1 MQISS
6 PAPMQRRWI
15 YLLAVVAGGLAP
27 LIYAP
32 FGWSLLA
39 LVIPGVLFSL
49 VLRLPR
55 RLAFEAAYLH
65 GVAYYAAGGHWIW
78 YSVGEFGGGPLVATV
93 FCVLLA
99 LGFGLLTL
107 AVVVLAWALKPR
119 QRLLMLLLTLP
130 AAWVLLEWV
139 QSWLFTGTTWLQ
151 LGYSQTDGWLGAY
164 APLIGPLGISLLLA
178 ILAGGLVAAVLARR
192 LSAVCLAVTAV
203 LASWLGGAVLDRDW
217 TEPAGEPLQV
227 ALLQGNVAQDE
238 KWEPDNRV
246 RTLELYRRLNERH
259 LGVDLIVWPETAVPA
274 FHHHVIDSYLVPVAE
289 EAAEHGTDLLLGIPS
304 YDADSGRIFNSV
316 LALGQNVGFYHK
328 RHPVPFGEYVPFR
341 GLLGG
346 ALDVFGA
353 PMSDFSAGWRAEPL
367 SVAGQRAAVSI
378 CYEITFPN
386 EVRDFLPEAT
396 LMVNVSND
404 GWFGTSIGPHQHF
417 QISRMRARETGRPLL
432 RSTNTGITAAVDH
445 RGRIIAS
452 VPQFSVEA
460 LATEITPMQGS
471 TLYTR
476 TGDLPVL
483 LVVFAMLLISG
494 GLSWRHRRR
503 QTPEAGAG
511 DGSSRQEP

>member
-1 MQISS
+1 MQM
-6 PAPMQRRWI
+6 PTPGPRQRRWI
-15 YLLAVVAGGLAP
+15 YLLAAISGGLSP

-39 LVIPGVLFSL
+39 LLVPAVLFAL
-49 VLRLPR
+49 VLPLPR
-55 RLAFEAAYLH
+55 RLAFEAAYVH

-107 AVVVLAWALKPR
+107 AVVALAWVLRPG
-119 QRLLMLLLTLP
+119 QRLAMLLLTLP
-130 AAWVLLEWV
+130 ASWVALEWV

-178 ILAGGLVAAVLARR
+178 MLAGGLVAAMLARSVQGKVLAM
-192 LSAVCLAVTAV
+192 TAV
-203 LASWLGGAVLDRDW
+203 IAVWLGGAALDRDW
-217 TEPAGEPLQV
+217 TEPAGDPLQV
-227 ALLQGNVAQDE
+227 ALLQGNIAQDE

-246 RTLELYRRLNERH
+246 RTLELYRRLNDRY

-274 FHHHVIDSYLVPVAE
+274 FYHHVIDSYLVPVAE
-289 EAAEHGTDLLLGIPS
+289 EAAEHGTDLLMGIPS
-304 YDADSGRIFNSV
+304 YDADSRRIFNSV
-316 LALGQNVGFYHK
+316 LALGRDVGFYHK
-328 RHPVPFGEYVPFR
+328 RHLVPFGEYVPFR

-386 EVRDFLPEAT
+386 EVRDFLPDAT
-396 LMVNVSND
+396 LLVNVSND

-445 RGRIIAS
+445 RGRIIARA
-452 VPQFSVEA
+452 PQFSVEA

-471 TLYTR
+471 TPYTR

-483 LVVFAMLLISG
+483 LALSGMLLLSG
-494 GLSWRHRRR
+494 VLSWRRR
-503 QTPEAGAG
+503 QPDVAAR
-511 DGSSRQEP
+511 DGVD

>member
-1 MQISS
+1 MQI
-6 PAPMQRRWI
+6 PAPALTQRRWI
-15 YLLAVVAGGLAP
+15 YLLAAVAGGLSP

-39 LVIPGVLFSL
+39 LLIPAALFAL
-49 VLRLPR
+49 VLQLPR
-55 RLAFEAAYLH
+55 RLAFEAAYVH

-107 AVVVLAWALKPR
+107 AAVALAWVLRPG
-119 QRLLMLLLTLP
+119 QRLPMLLLTLP
-130 AAWVLLEWV
+130 AAWVMLEWV
-139 QSWLFTGTTWLQ
+139 QGWLFTGTTWLQ
-151 LGYSQTDGWLGAY
+151 LGYSQTDGWFGAY

-178 ILAGGLVAAVLARR
+178 VLAGGLVAAVLAGRVR
-192 LSAVCLAVTAV
+192 GMVLAVGAA
-203 LASWLGGAVLDRDW
+203 LAFWVGGAVIDRDW

-227 ALLQGNVAQDE
+227 ALLQGNIAQDE

-246 RTLELYRRLNERH
+246 RTLELYRRLNDRY
-259 LGVDLIVWPETAVPA
+259 LGADLIVWPETAVPA
-274 FHHHVIDSYLVPVAE
+274 FYHHVVDSYLVPLAE
-289 EAAEHGTDLLLGIPS
+289 EAAEHGTELLIGIPS
-304 YDADSGRIFNSV
+304 YDADSRRIFNSV
-316 LALGQNVGFYHK
+316 LGLGEEIGFYHK
-328 RHPVPFGEYVPFR
+328 RHLVPFGEYVPFR
-341 GLLGG
+341 GLFGG

-396 LMVNVSND
+396 LLVNVSND

-445 RGRIIAS
+445 RGRVVARA
-452 VPQFSVEA
+452 PQFSVEA
-460 LATEITPMQGS
+460 LAAEITPMQGS

-483 LVVFAMLLISG
+483 LTLAGMLLLSG
-494 GLSWRHRRR
+494 GLRWWHRRR
-503 QTPEAGAG
+503 PVADADGAG
-511 DGSSRQEP
+511 SG